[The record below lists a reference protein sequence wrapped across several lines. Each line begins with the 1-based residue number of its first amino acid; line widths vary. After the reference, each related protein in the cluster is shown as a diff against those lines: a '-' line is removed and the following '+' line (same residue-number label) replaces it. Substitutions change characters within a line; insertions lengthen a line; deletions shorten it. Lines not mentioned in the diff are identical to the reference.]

1 MLQTKGPLPQGA
13 TIVKLVTTQSGG
25 TGKPTAIITTSQP
38 GQTPSTILGISSVQ
52 PQVWFHLNSI
62 AVISLSF
69 MLQTSCFTLYGVF
82 CIQRAFSI
90 SRDELVDNISQNLNG
105 FQYLI
110 YMYILIILSALE
122 SQRGILLLNS
132 SFS

>member
-1 MLQTKGPLPQGA
+1 
-13 TIVKLVTTQSGG
+13 
-25 TGKPTAIITTSQP
+25 
-38 GQTPSTILGISSVQ
+38 
-52 PQVWFHLNSI
+52 
-62 AVISLSF
+62 

-122 SQRGILLLNS
+122 SQRGYLAFEFIFLLNFKLS
-132 SFS
+132 KTD